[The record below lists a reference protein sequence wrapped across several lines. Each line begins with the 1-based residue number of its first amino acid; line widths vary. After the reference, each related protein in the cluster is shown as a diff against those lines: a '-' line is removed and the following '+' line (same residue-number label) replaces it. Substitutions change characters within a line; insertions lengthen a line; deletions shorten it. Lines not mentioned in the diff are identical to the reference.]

1 MKWNKKYD
9 YPSSSRSVLKGI
21 RQYTLNNQILPS
33 VTSIISLT
41 KSSSE
46 KEALASW
53 QLRVGKEESMR
64 IKNSAAQRGSE
75 MHLFIERFLR
85 GQENLDLF
93 KDDENIQSKKM
104 ANLIIEEGLRNNLSE
119 INGVE
124 CTVYYPG
131 ALGFAGTSDLIGIF
145 NNVPS
150 VIDFKQ
156 KNSIMKESYESLQTY
171 FTQLGA
177 YSLAHNTI
185 FNSNITQ
192 GVILLAT
199 TDLVYQ
205 IFRIQD
211 EKLIEYQNKF
221 LDRVKQYYSI
231 INKS

>member
-1 MKWNKKYD
+1 
-9 YPSSSRSVLKGI
+9 
-21 RQYTLNNQILPS
+21 
-33 VTSIISLT
+33 
-41 KSSSE
+41 
-46 KEALASW
+46 
-53 QLRVGKEESMR
+53 MR

-75 MHLFIERFLR
+75 MHAFIERFLR

-93 KDDENIQSKKM
+93 KDDENTQSKKM
-104 ANLIIEEGLRNNLSE
+104 ANLIIDEGLRIISE

-124 CTVYYPG
+124 CTVYYEG
-131 ALGFAGTSDLIGIF
+131 DKGFAGTADLIGVF

-177 YSLAHNTI
+177 YSLEHNTI

-205 IFRIQD
+205 IFRIKD